1 MFTINQEKGL
11 LEAGITYSSFLYSK
25 NLHSQ
30 NTNIKNHLLYLQSIN
45 SYKDGYQESNE
56 RISLF

>member
-1 MFTINQEKGL
+1 MFIINQEIGL
-11 LEAGITYSSFLYSK
+11 PEAGITYSSFLYSK

-45 SYKDGYQESNE
+45 SCKDRYQE
-56 RISLF
+56 